1 MRTIP
6 NLAVSAALTL
16 ALVLMGAPAASAQA
30 TKRVLTIEVAEKM
43 ALACEAYQKSQKDW
57 RTLNIA
63 ILDDAGDL
71 LYFRRDPTSFRGSIK
86 IAIDKAWTSTQ
97 FPMSTRDIGEKIVN
111 REPGKIHGFQFM
123 ERVISFPGGIPIF
136 IAGQHAGAIGV
147 SGATG
152 DQDEECA
159 LKAVDA
165 VRDMLK

>member
-1 MRTIP
+1 MRRMLQCA
-6 NLAVSAALTL
+6 LAVAFVL
-16 ALVLMGAPAASAQA
+16 ALGAAAAQA
-30 TKRVLTIEVAEKM
+30 QMTKRVLTADVAEKM
-43 ALACEAYQKSQKDW
+43 ALACEAYQKTQKDW

-97 FPMSTRDIGEKIVN
+97 FPMSTRDIGDKIVN
-111 REPGKIHGFQFM
+111 REAGKIHGFQFM

-136 IAGQHAGAIGV
+136 MGGQHVGAIGV

-159 LKAVDA
+159 MKAIEA
-165 VRDMLK
+165 VKDMLK